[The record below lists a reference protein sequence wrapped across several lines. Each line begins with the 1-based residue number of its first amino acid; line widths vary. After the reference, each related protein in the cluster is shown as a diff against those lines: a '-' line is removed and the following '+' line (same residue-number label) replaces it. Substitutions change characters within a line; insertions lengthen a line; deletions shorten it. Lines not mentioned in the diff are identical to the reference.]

1 MKIELAP
8 NYPNWMLLLLPTTLG
23 LGTAA
28 LWLMSLKW
36 PLRIDEEGLTLRDR
50 RRIGWHSIRK
60 ISISRNYLDGRVSRI
75 RIYHESGLA
84 RIRTDRL
91 QHGQDVARIVLAMF
105 AHFNRIRDTQRQA
118 RAPSGE
124 SDANHARPTVAAEQ
138 QAAAAEAK
146 SSRAQVDPQVDT
158 WVREFSMLEKTGTD

>member
-8 NYPNWMLLLLPTTLG
+8 NYRKWMLLLLPATLG

-28 LWLMSLKW
+28 LWIMSLKW

-60 ISISRNYLDGRVSRI
+60 ISFSRNYLDGRVSRI
-75 RIYHESGLA
+75 RIYHETGLA

-105 AHFNRIRDTQRQA
+105 AHVNRIRSTQPRRQA
-118 RAPSGE
+118 RAPSAEPG
-124 SDANHARPTVAAEQ
+124 AIRAGPTEAAEQ
-138 QAAAAEAK
+138 QAATAEAE
-146 SSRAQVDPQVDT
+146 SSRAQVDT
-158 WVREFSMLEKTGTD
+158 WVRELAMLEKTGTD